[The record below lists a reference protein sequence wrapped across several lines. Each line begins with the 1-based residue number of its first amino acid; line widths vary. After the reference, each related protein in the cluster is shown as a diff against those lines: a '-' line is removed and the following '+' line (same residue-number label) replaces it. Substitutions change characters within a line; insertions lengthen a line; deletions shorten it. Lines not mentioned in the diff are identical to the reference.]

1 MRSDL
6 LLFLVWILFLLGTQL
21 LKKKKT
27 ASEEGPTAGQ
37 AAGSRVFCL

>member
-21 LKKKKT
+21 LKKKKR
-27 ASEEGPTAGQ
+27 PLKNAGI
-37 AAGSRVFCL
+37 GLFLLTLLIKLS